1 MLCFGSDESGC
12 MGYAHRR
19 HDELS
24 EALELLR
31 ADVTDQR
38 PVFRIRDAEGAG
50 IPKSIIQALVR
61 DDRLH
66 RIRHGAYV
74 ERGVWVAAV
83 KDPPAMRRLLAL
95 GALTGFREPAF
106 VYGAHAAELHGLP
119 LAPGTPDRLEL
130 VRQANQDRR
139 PASTRGKDRNRID
152 GLRILTRDLRSE
164 QVTFCYGVPVIS
176 LPSAAITAA
185 AQFSSEYAISVLDA
199 ALRQGIEPGELHSV
213 VGRWAAGRGV
223 IQVGRLVEFARSGAE
238 SPLESIS
245 RFRLMGRG
253 VPEPELQHE
262 FFDDRGFV
270 ARVDFWW
277 PKLKVVGE
285 ADGMTKYAEI
295 ADVRAEKLRQD
306 RLSAL
311 GLTVVRWTWQEIWE
325 RPGDVARRI
334 LASHR

>member
-1 MLCFGSDESGC
+1 
-12 MGYAHRR
+12 MGYVHLR
-19 HDELS
+19 HEELS

-31 ADVTDQR
+31 ADVTEQR

-61 DDRLH
+61 DGRLH

-74 ERGVWVAAV
+74 EREVWTAAV
-83 KDPPAMRRLLAL
+83 TDPPAMRRLLAL
-95 GALTGFREPAF
+95 GALTGLREPAF
-106 VYGAHAAELHGLP
+106 AYGAHAAELHGLP
-119 LAPGTPDRLEL
+119 LAPGSPERLEL

-139 PASTRGKDRNRID
+139 PAATRGKNRNRIE

-164 QVTFCYGVPVIS
+164 HVTLRHGVPVIS

-185 AQFSSEYAISVLDA
+185 AQFSSEYAVAVLDA
-199 ALRQGIEPGELHSV
+199 ALRQGIEPVELHRV
-213 VGRWAAGRGV
+213 TGRWAAGRGV
-223 IQVGRLVEFARSGAE
+223 MQVGRLVEFARSGAE

-277 PKLKVVGE
+277 PKLRVVGE
-285 ADGMTKYAEI
+285 ADGMAKYAEI

-334 LASHR
+334 LVSHR